1 MTRQNGDKLFR
12 QRRLRGEFVSTLRR
26 GEMGKREKSPSGSSA
41 LANSTNN
48 NQAKFCIF
56 LANAELKSVVRVQK
70 LLRQRIISDKLVAAI
85 HTR

>member
-1 MTRQNGDKLFR
+1 MENLLAGFS
-12 QRRLRGEFVSTLRR
+12 G
-26 GEMGKREKSPSGSSA
+26 GEMGKREKSPSGLSA

-56 LANAELKSVVRVQK
+56 PANAEPKSVVRVQK
-70 LLRQRIISDKLVAAI
+70 LLRQRIISNKLVAAI